1 METTPV
7 RPTLNPHDLVQLLN
21 WELAA
26 YEECGGC
33 RFTSIRRMADVADS
47 GSNWRDARV
56 QSDHPLGTEERSI
69 IREVIEQT
77 RREFNVD

>member
-1 METTPV
+1 METTRV

-33 RFTSIRRMADVADS
+33 RFTSIRRIADVGDS

-69 IREVIEQT
+69 IGQVIEQT